1 MILLKRILDNKCII
15 GKSVCNHP
23 KLEYYYQVTTSKH
36 KNKRIKRKVVYDLYR
51 ICKCY
56 KCRKLISKN
65 KVAHGINVNQL
76 HYKYGITI

>member
-1 MILLKRILDNKCII
+1 MILLKRILDNKRII

-36 KNKRIKRKVVYDLYR
+36 KNRRVKEKVLYNLYR
-51 ICKCY
+51 ICKCS
-56 KCRKLISKN
+56 KCGKLISKN
-65 KVAHGINVNQL
+65 KVARCVNVHQL